1 MVVIDART
9 LEHLPPFVAAMTRE
23 ASGCG
28 FILVCSTLAPTLM
41 LEGMRAGIREC
52 VAEPIDPVEFEAAVS
67 RAAAEGATDGRVF
80 AFVGAKGGVGT
91 TTTAVNVAIE
101 LSRAAPRRTLLMDL
115 HMSNGDAG
123 LFLGEEPRFSV
134 ADAIENVHRL
144 DEGFLRSL
152 VVHSKLHLDLLAS
165 ADSAIRGPVESG
177 RIRSLVEFAKR
188 HYRYT
193 VLDVPRSEPAALEA
207 LEPTAWIVIVAN
219 QELAT
224 VKNAGRMAASLRLRY
239 GKERVVVAVARHD
252 GSAGIGRAD
261 IERAVGVKVKY
272 VAAVRL
278 PARGRGAQQRPAGE
292 PGQPLRAGR
301 LVPPDRGR
309 PGRPAGLRRRAQ
321 VVRRLPRPAERTAQL
336 SGRTDMVMTTTT
348 PPAVDARHPEYQEI
362 KSRVHQGLLNR
373 LNLERL
379 TRTRREE
386 AEPEIRGLVADM
398 LEAESD
404 RTPLSLFERQAL
416 TEDVLNELFGLG
428 PLESLL
434 ADPEISDILV
444 NRFDQVY
451 VERHGLLEPVGTVFK
466 DDAHLMRIIE
476 RIVSSVGRR
485 IDESSP
491 MVDAR
496 LADGSRVNA
505 IIPPLA
511 LDGPVLSIRRFRTD
525 KLGAAD
531 FVERDSLTQPM
542 LDFIH
547 AAVSA
552 RLNVIVSGGTGAGK
566 TTLLNMLSGFISDKE
581 RIVTIEDAAE
591 LTLRQRHVVRLE
603 TRAANIEGKGAVR
616 QRQLVINALRMRP
629 DRIIVGEVRGD
640 EALDM
645 LQAMNTGHDGSLTT
659 VHANSARD
667 ALHRLD
673 TMVAM
678 ANLNIPERAVRQQIV
693 SAVQLVVHVS
703 RMADGTRKVTSITEI
718 TGMEGEMISMQDIF
732 LFDRTGIS
740 AEGRVC
746 GRFRASGI
754 RPRCSERL
762 ATAGH
767 KLPMDMFEHVKVIG

>member
-1 MVVIDART
+1 
-9 LEHLPPFVAAMTRE
+9 
-23 ASGCG
+23 
-28 FILVCSTLAPTLM
+28 
-41 LEGMRAGIREC
+41 
-52 VAEPIDPVEFEAAVS
+52 
-67 RAAAEGATDGRVF
+67 
-80 AFVGAKGGVGT
+80 
-91 TTTAVNVAIE
+91 
-101 LSRAAPRRTLLMDL
+101 
-115 HMSNGDAG
+115 
-123 LFLGEEPRFSV
+123 
-134 ADAIENVHRL
+134 
-144 DEGFLRSL
+144 
-152 VVHSKLHLDLLAS
+152 
-165 ADSAIRGPVESG
+165 
-177 RIRSLVEFAKR
+177 
-188 HYRYT
+188 
-193 VLDVPRSEPAALEA
+193 
-207 LEPTAWIVIVAN
+207 
-219 QELAT
+219 
-224 VKNAGRMAASLRLRY
+224 
-239 GKERVVVAVARHD
+239 
-252 GSAGIGRAD
+252 
-261 IERAVGVKVKY
+261 
-272 VAAVRL
+272 
-278 PARGRGAQQRPAGE
+278 
-292 PGQPLRAGR
+292 
-301 LVPPDRGR
+301 
-309 PGRPAGLRRRAQ
+309 
-321 VVRRLPRPAERTAQL
+321 
-336 SGRTDMVMTTTT
+336 MVMTTTT

-444 NRFDQVY
+444 NRFDRVY
-451 VERHGLLEPVGTVFK
+451 IERHGLLEPVDTVFK

-511 LDGPVLSIRRFRTD
+511 LDGPVLSIRRFRAD
-525 KLGAAD
+525 KLGPAD
-531 FVERDSLTQPM
+531 FVQRDSLTQPM

-547 AAVSA
+547 AVVSA

-566 TTLLNMLSGFISDKE
+566 TTLLNLLSGFISDKE

-603 TRAANIEGKGAVR
+603 TRTANIEGKGAVR

-693 SAVQLVVHVS
+693 SAVQIVVHVS
-703 RMADGTRKVTSITEI
+703 RMADGTRKVTSIAEI

-732 LFDRTGIS
+732 MFDRTGIS
-740 AEGRVC
+740 AEGKVC

-762 ATAGH
+762 ATAGF